1 MNGELVDLRQES
13 RRLHNMV
20 TQLHQRHHEFS
31 LKVGLMLAWVECSC
45 VCGGGKEGGREVNGE
60 LVDLRQESRR
70 LHNMVTQLHQRHHEF
85 TLKVGLVLRE
95 VECSCV
101 CVLGEGGGGGEG
113 RAGGPEAGESSPAQH
128 GHPAAPAPS

>member
-1 MNGELVDLRQES
+1 M
-13 RRLHNMV
+13 
-20 TQLHQRHHEFS
+20 
-31 LKVGLMLAWVECSC
+31 C
-45 VCGGGKEGGREVNGE
+45 VGGGKEGGREVNGE

-101 CVLGEGGGGGEG
+101 CVLGEGGGGVKGELVD
-113 RAGGPEAGESSPAQH
+113 RRQESRRLHNMVTQLHQRHHEFTLKVGLMWSALVCE
-128 GHPAAPAPS
+128 